1 MRGRWASA
9 ALGAGIARRRA
20 GREMEEQQGA
30 YDTQMSQAQQ
40 QIEAQQR
47 QIEGLQQQKQNPQS
61 QHEDLTQKLKKY
73 GDLETTRNINGRRIS
88 KTQGRFVIKDV
99 I

>member
-9 ALGAGIARRRA
+9 ALGAGIARHRM

-30 YDTQMSQAQQ
+30 YDAQMDQAQR

-47 QIEGLQQQKQNPQS
+47 QIETLQQQKQQPQV
-61 QHEDLTQKLKKY
+61 QQEDHFQKLKKY
-73 GDLETTRNINGRRIS
+73 GELRQQGIITEEEFQKLKADLLS
-88 KTQGRFVIKDV
+88 KI
-99 I
+99 

>member
-1 MRGRWASA
+1 
-9 ALGAGIARRRA
+9 
-20 GREMEEQQGA
+20 
-30 YDTQMSQAQQ
+30 MSQAQQ

-73 GDLETTRNINGRRIS
+73 ADL
-88 KTQGRFVIKDV
+88 KQQGVITDEEFQKLKANLLSQ

>member
-9 ALGAGIARRRA
+9 ALGAGIARRRM
-20 GREMEEQQGA
+20 GREKEEQQGA

-61 QHEDLTQKLKKY
+61 QQEDLTQKLKKY
-73 GDLETTRNINGRRIS
+73 GDLRQQGILTEEEFQKLKADLLS
-88 KTQGRFVIKDV
+88 KM
-99 I
+99 